1 MKQTPGAL
9 RQRAHVWAVALALAV
24 GGWFAVHEV
33 ASQPAPSPVAQGSFV
48 PAGPPRPAAA
58 VPPVVAVSVIDAAG
72 ALPSLLDRAS
82 LADLASIDPESRLFH
97 HVQVTSAAALGDL
110 IGRLGAVTGGP
121 DNVSAASLPGDLES
135 VPAPRRKELFLGAL
149 MPLVAFCNSTVQA
162 QRQRLAAI
170 SPATPPDV
178 AERAFLV
185 ALGDYYRLDRSS
197 RALLTLADTLQ
208 ALRERVDEIPPS
220 LILAQAA
227 LESGWGVALPS
238 QRTNNLF
245 GEQTTGALTTPMYG
259 TAGGV
264 GRSRLAA
271 FPTIGASVES
281 YMRNLN
287 SHPAYDEFRWRRR
300 LQRCR
305 GQGQL
310 DPLSLAAS
318 LEPYSSRGR
327 DYADALVRFIMSN
340 GLQRYDLAA
349 AAGWQSMPA

>member
-33 ASQPAPSPVAQGSFV
+33 ASQPAPGPVVQGPFV
-48 PAGPPRPAAA
+48 PVGPPRPAAA
-58 VPPVVAVSVIDAAG
+58 VPPVVAVSVVNAAG

-82 LADLASIDPESRLFH
+82 LADLAAVDPESRLFH
-97 HVQVTSAAALGDL
+97 HVQVASAADLSDL
-110 IGRLGAVTGGP
+110 IDRVGAITGGP

-149 MPLVAFCNSTVQA
+149 MPLVAFCNGTVQA
-162 QRQRLAAI
+162 QRERLAAI

-185 ALGDYYRLDRSS
+185 AMGEYYRLDRSA

-220 LILAQAA
+220 LVLAQAA
-227 LESGWGVALPS
+227 LESGWGAALAS

-245 GEQTTGALTTPMYG
+245 GEQTTGPLTTPMYG
-259 TAGGV
+259 VVAAV
-264 GRSRLAA
+264 SRSRLAA
-271 FPTIGASVES
+271 FPTIGASIES

-300 LQRCR
+300 MQRCR
-305 GQGQL
+305 GRGQL
-310 DPLSLAAS
+310 EPLSLAAS

-349 AAGWQSMPA
+349 AGGLRSVPA